1 MKKLSWIFISCAFL
15 FSLSSCEKDTQKEDN
30 RANKQ
35 LKTTETGIC
44 TDETGWAAGTNY
56 LLKGNWATFITTPP
70 YGSLGIVDVQ
80 PAPTINLIAG
90 QQFLAGI
97 VYLYQG
103 PDGTVNIKINL
114 EECWSLQLVEQAIKI
129 QGYDEPPLGVNPV
142 PGLFTTYKGNGTYDS
157 VNQLYTINVPYFAYY
172 GIHVDLQFC
181 CN

>member
-1 MKKLSWIFISCAFL
+1 MV
-15 FSLSSCEKDTQKEDN
+15 SCERDSQKEN
-30 RANKQ
+30 RSENLK

-70 YGSLGIVDVQ
+70 YASLGIVNPPQV
-80 PAPTINLIAG
+80 APTINLMAG
-90 QQFLAGI
+90 QNFVGGI

-103 PDGTVNIKINL
+103 PNGTVNIKINL
-114 EECWSLQLVEQAIKI
+114 EDCWSLQDVNEAFKI
-129 QGYDEPPLGVNPV
+129 QGYNQPPLGVNPA
-142 PGLFTTYKGNGTYDS
+142 PGQFTTYKGNGVWDDT
-157 VNQLYTINVPYFAYY
+157 NKLYTINVPYFPYY